1 MLKSLVSL
9 AIVTLCVASFAQASQ
24 LYRWVDANGRV
35 SYSDQPPPAN
45 IKQVKTLSGKGNV
58 IEVAKESYESKV
70 AREKSPV
77 TLYANACGPVCD
89 QAQDLLKQRGVP
101 FTLKDPSLTPEDAVE
116 VKKLTGT
123 LEVPVLLVG
132 KTHLKG
138 FEVSSWNSMLDN
150 AGYPRTPL
158 IPPKR

>member
-1 MLKSLVSL
+1 MLKALVLL
-9 AIVTLCVASFAQASQ
+9 AIAMLCMTSVVQAGQ
-24 LYRWVDANGRV
+24 LYRWVDAKGSV
-35 SYSDQPPPAN
+35 SYSDQPPPAH

-58 IEVAKESYESKV
+58 VEVAKESYESKV

-89 QAQDLLKQRGVP
+89 QAQDLLKQRGVQ
-101 FTLKDPSLTPEDAVE
+101 FTLKDPSKTPEDAVE
-116 VKKLTGT
+116 IKKLTGT

-138 FEVSSWNSMLDN
+138 FEVSSWNSLLDS

-158 IPPKR
+158 IPPKP